1 MPLCNRVSCLGSSPL
16 RLKGS
21 VLVCSACY
29 DILEARVLGL
39 QLPLSP
45 GDLLKQQNNGDMH
58 GYKNDY
64 IRMLTI
70 LSNGTLTSQKFQKL
84 NAHIAKMPAEKGLSY
99 TLKHF
104 ESLCWFPQT
113 DVIPIGILPADDFYA
128 MIARGMMWKDV
139 GAGLNHGIYAHRL
152 QWHVVMAW
160 VTNDFTT
167 ARAEGWDHG
176 AYDLF
181 CSMGENE
188 AKDVN
193 LWGRLFD
200 ASGTPN
206 CTSPNEV
213 EHAAKRGGELLKGK
227 LVDKA
232 APFQGTFFK
241 ILDAAQK
248 SIPKSTPSDQKNSI
262 FNSNIERLWEP
273 YYLHMRG
280 IQTMSDVDLNAWQE
294 EVGETVNI
302 LNHLTSNRW
311 APDEIVME
319 HNGKIMRRLNQPEPH
334 PQEVKLRR
342 WQSSDTLDTTDMA
355 TIIDT
360 YEKTKLNVGG
370 LPQ

>member
-1 MPLCNRVSCLGSSPL
+1 MPLCNRVSCIGSSPL
-16 RLKGS
+16 RLKGAI
-21 VLVCSACY
+21 LVCNDCY

-45 GDLLKQQNNGDMH
+45 GDLLKRQNNGDMH

-70 LSNGTLTSQKFQKL
+70 LSSEALTSQKFKKL
-84 NAHIAKMPAEKGLSY
+84 NALIAGMSAEKGLSY
-99 TLKHF
+99 TLKYF

-113 DVIPIGILPADDFYA
+113 DVIPIGILPANEFYA
-128 MIARGMMWKDV
+128 MIERGMMWKDV

-152 QWHVVMAW
+152 QWHVLMAW
-160 VTNDFTT
+160 VTNDFTL
-167 ARAEGWDHG
+167 ARASGWDHG

-188 AKDVN
+188 AKDLN

-213 EHAAKRGGELLKGK
+213 EYAAKKGGELLKGK
-227 LVDKA
+227 LVEKA
-232 APFQGTFFK
+232 APFRDTFIK
-241 ILDAAQK
+241 ILNAAHK
-248 SIPKSTPSDQKNSI
+248 SIPKDTPVDQKNSV

-280 IQTMSDVDLNAWQE
+280 IQTMQDVDLNAWQE

-302 LNHLTSNRW
+302 LNYLASNRW
-311 APDEIVME
+311 APGEIVME
-319 HNGKIMRRLNQPEPH
+319 HNGRIMRRLSQPEPD

-342 WQSSDTLDTTDMA
+342 WQSSDTLDTTDMMA
-355 TIIDT
+355 IIDA
-360 YEKTKLNVGG
+360 YEKTKQSSKG